1 MSVKSVYQ
9 QLASGQ
15 GASFTSIERKLI
27 NSVSLVFG
35 FFLFAVFLSV
45 DIGLDDWVE
54 DQFNQAM
61 LNKANYLKSEISFN
75 HDKVEFTADLRFL
88 PEYSSEDDPHYFQI
102 WHDGQTI
109 GRSPTLSAYPNVN
122 LIEPDIAIGE
132 QRIIDVV
139 MPNGELGKATLSN
152 FVPQSDDG
160 SIEAVSMTIY
170 ESAGGLDSLLW
181 LVDGL
186 LIGSFLLAIVVMR
199 FVTKTIIRRGLAPL
213 DKLNDDLKALSL
225 ADQHSVSELDVPDKR
240 VEEIEPIRKELNR
253 FIRSN
258 QQLIKNEQRITGDIA
273 HELKTPL
280 AEMITLSEVHI
291 RYPDDERISK
301 TYPDDILAIAKRMK
315 SIVEKLLL
323 LQRTA
328 SPSLNLSKEAL
339 SIRAVFAQVK
349 HDIEFKYP
357 DVEQRLEQR
366 CETDEWF
373 LTDRFSL
380 ETILINLLD
389 NALYY
394 SPAQTRV
401 EVRWRELAGDYELS
415 ISNHLN
421 HTISQEQLDK
431 MVQPLFQID
440 DSRTNNERFGLGLS
454 IINNICQQHGYR
466 LDFSL
471 PEPLKLT
478 VSIGIPKIGSQVE
491 DDLPEQDVLA

>member
-9 QLASGQ
+9 QVIPGQ

-186 LIGSFLLAIVVMR
+186 LIGSFLLAIMVMR

-213 DKLNDDLKALSL
+213 DKLNEELKTLSL
-225 ADQHSVSELDVPDKR
+225 ADQFSALELIIPDTK
-240 VEEIEPIRKELNR
+240 VVEIEPIRKELNR

-339 SIRAVFAQVK
+339 SIRSVFAQVK

-454 IINNICQQHGYR
+454 IINNICQQHRYD
-466 LDFSL
+466 LSFTL
-471 PEPLKLT
+471 PEPLTLMVT
-478 VSIGIPKIGSQVE
+478 IRIPKSGAQIE
-491 DDLPEQDVLA
+491 DEHLDEEAVL